1 MWGFAPS
8 GLGRL
13 ALAWNLLGGHQIYCF
28 RPQPFDATAFDAT
41 TFSSGHNS
49 GRADKR
55 LRDIA
60 FASRSSDQSTKVEGS
75 IVLADII

>member
-1 MWGFAPS
+1 MLP
-8 GLGRL
+8 
-13 ALAWNLLGGHQIYCF
+13 NLLLST
-28 RPQPFDATAFDAT
+28 TAFDAT

-75 IVLADII
+75 IVLADI